1 MRHGAAPHHTA
12 SLSFFDGRSTGI
24 TPLPTTDHATVSRNH
39 GSVNLTD
46 MNIVIAPDS
55 YKGFATADQ
64 AATWLADGVAE
75 VFPDAAITTFG
86 MADGGEGT
94 AARFSGETVTLPTT
108 DAAGRLT
115 EASYRYDRA
124 TKTAYIDIAAASGL
138 PAVTDKL
145 DALTADTYGTGV
157 LIADAQTRGAQRVV
171 LGLGGSA
178 TTDGGMGILVALG
191 AAPHDK
197 RGYPLPKGGGPLD
210 RLEHIDTANLN
221 VAAAGMEFV
230 LLADTTAPA
239 CGPNGSAEVF
249 ARQKGANDEQVAHL
263 DTALARLC
271 DVAGVDP
278 DAEFMGAAGATPV
291 GLIWLSRL
299 IYGTN
304 DHVHLLSG
312 AAVVAQELGLPDAI
326 AQADLVITGEGR
338 FDEQSGRGK
347 VISQISHLVNTTRQH
362 SGNNNGGNAPVL
374 AIAAAEFSTDPGE
387 SVLNVQLAPGKDV
400 AEQLRAAG
408 AEIAQKFQERSR

>member
-1 MRHGAAPHHTA
+1 MRHRV
-12 SLSFFDGRSTGI
+12 SLSFFNGHSTGI
-24 TPLPTTDHATVSRNH
+24 QELINSRSAGSTT
-39 GSVNLTD
+39 LTA

-55 YKGFATADQ
+55 FKGFATSEQ
-64 AATWLADGVAE
+64 AAAWLADGVAE
-75 VFPDAAITTFG
+75 VFPNAAITTAG

-94 AARFSGETVTLPTT
+94 AERFSGETITLPTT

-138 PAVTDKL
+138 PAVADKL
-145 DALTADTYGTGV
+145 DALSADTYGTGV

-239 CGPNGSAEVF
+239 CGPYGSAEVF
-249 ARQKGANDEQVAHL
+249 SRQKGADDERVAHL
-263 DTALARLC
+263 DGAMRNLC
-271 DVAGVDP
+271 EVTGVDP

-299 IYGTN
+299 IYGTD
-304 DHVHLLSG
+304 DHVHLLPG
-312 AAVVAQELGLPDAI
+312 AAVVAQELGLPAAI
-326 AQADLVITGEGR
+326 TQADLVITGEGR
-338 FDEQSGRGK
+338 FDEQSSHGK
-347 VISQISHLVNTTRQH
+347 VISQIAQLVDAAGQNT
-362 SGNNNGGNAPVL
+362 SEKPGPVL
-374 AIAAAEFSTDPGE
+374 AIAAAEFGVQPGDN
-387 SVLNVQLAPGKDV
+387 VFAVQLKPGKAV
-400 AEQLRAAG
+400 ADQLRAAG
-408 AEIAQKFQERSR
+408 AEIARKFQQTRL

>member
-1 MRHGAAPHHTA
+1 
-12 SLSFFDGRSTGI
+12 
-24 TPLPTTDHATVSRNH
+24 
-39 GSVNLTD
+39 

-55 YKGFATADQ
+55 YKGFATSDQ

-75 VFPDAAITTFG
+75 VLPNATITTFG

-94 AARFSGETVTLPTT
+94 AARFSGETITLPTT

-115 EASYRYDRA
+115 EGSYRYDRA
-124 TKTAYIDIAAASGL
+124 TKTAYIDLAAASGL

-145 DALTADTYGTGV
+145 DALSADTYGTGV

-249 ARQKGANDEQVAHL
+249 ARQKGASDEQVAHL
-263 DTALARLC
+263 DTALMQLC
-271 DVAGVDP
+271 EVTGIDP
-278 DAEFMGAAGATPV
+278 DLKASGAAGATPV
-291 GLIWLSRL
+291 GLMWLSRL
-299 IYGTN
+299 IYGT
-304 DHVHLLSG
+304 DEHVHLLPG
-312 AAVVAQELGLPDAI
+312 AAVVAQELGLPETI

-338 FDEQSGRGK
+338 FDEQSSCGK
-347 VISQISHLVNTTRQH
+347 VISQIFQLVDAAGHNTNEK
-362 SGNNNGGNAPVL
+362 SAPVL
-374 AIAAAEFSTDPGE
+374 AIAAAEFGARPGE
-387 SVLNVQLAPGKDV
+387 NVLAVQLEPGQEV
-400 AEQLRAAG
+400 ADQLRAAG
-408 AEIAQKFQERSR
+408 ADIARKFQERCMQA

>member
-1 MRHGAAPHHTA
+1 MQHR
-12 SLSFFDGRSTGI
+12 I
-24 TPLPTTDHATVSRNH
+24 TPLACRFSTAVRQVLPQSLTTDQAAVSRNR

-55 YKGFATADQ
+55 YKGFATSDQ
-64 AATWLADGVAE
+64 AATWLADGIAE
-75 VFPDAAITTFG
+75 VFPDATITTFG

-94 AARFSGETVTLPTT
+94 AARFSGETITLPTT
-108 DAAGRLT
+108 DAAGHLT

-124 TKTAYIDIAAASGL
+124 TKNAYIDIAAASGL
-138 PAVTDKL
+138 PAVADKL

-221 VAAAGMEFV
+221 VAAAGMEFM

-249 ARQKGANDEQVAHL
+249 ARQKGASDEQVAHL
-263 DTALARLC
+263 DTALMQLC
-271 DVAGVDP
+271 EVTGVDP
-278 DAEFMGAAGATPV
+278 DLKASGAAGATPV
-291 GLIWLSRL
+291 GLMWLSRL
-299 IYGTN
+299 IYGT
-304 DHVHLLSG
+304 DEHVHLLPG
-312 AAVVAQELGLPDAI
+312 AAVVAQELGLPETI

-338 FDEQSGRGK
+338 FDEQSSCGK
-347 VISQISHLVNTTRQH
+347 VISQIFQLVDAAGHNTNEK
-362 SGNNNGGNAPVL
+362 SAPVL
-374 AIAAAEFSTDPGE
+374 AIAAAEFGARPGE
-387 SVLNVQLAPGKDV
+387 NVLAVQLEPGQEV
-400 AEQLRAAG
+400 ADQLRAAG
-408 AEIAQKFQERSR
+408 ADIARKFQERRTQA

>member
-1 MRHGAAPHHTA
+1 MRHRV
-12 SLSFFDGRSTGI
+12 SLSFFNGHSTGI
-24 TPLPTTDHATVSRNH
+24 QELINSRLADSTT
-39 GSVNLTD
+39 LTA

-55 YKGFATADQ
+55 FKGFATSEQ
-64 AATWLADGVAE
+64 AAAWLADGVAE
-75 VFPDAAITTFG
+75 VFPNATITTAG

-94 AARFSGETVTLPTT
+94 AERFSGETITLPTT

-124 TKTAYIDIAAASGL
+124 KKTAYIDIAAASGL
-138 PAVTDKL
+138 PAVADKL
-145 DALTADTYGTGV
+145 DALSADTYGTGV

-230 LLADTTAPA
+230 LLADTIAPA
-239 CGPNGSAEVF
+239 CGPQGSAEVF
-249 ARQKGANDEQVAHL
+249 SRQKGADDEQVARL
-263 DTALARLC
+263 DAAMRNLC
-271 DVAGVDP
+271 EVTGVDP
-278 DAEFMGAAGATPV
+278 DSEFMGAAGATPV

-299 IYGTN
+299 IYGTD
-304 DHVHLLSG
+304 DHVHLLPG
-312 AAVVAQELGLPDAI
+312 AAVVAQELGLPAAI

-338 FDEQSGRGK
+338 FDEQSSRGK
-347 VISQISHLVNTTRQH
+347 VISQITELVQQAKSTP
-362 SGNNNGGNAPVL
+362 PVL
-374 AIAAAEFSTDPGE
+374 AIAAAEFTTEPVNDALS
-387 SVLNVQLAPGKDV
+387 VQLAPGKDV
-400 AEQLRAAG
+400 ADQLRAAG
-408 AEIAQKFQERSR
+408 AEIARKFQQTRL

>member
-1 MRHGAAPHHTA
+1 
-12 SLSFFDGRSTGI
+12 
-24 TPLPTTDHATVSRNH
+24 
-39 GSVNLTD
+39 

-55 YKGFATADQ
+55 YKGFATSDQ
-64 AATWLADGVAE
+64 AAGWLADGVAE
-75 VFPDAAITTFG
+75 VFPDAAITTAG

-94 AARFSGETVTLPTT
+94 AARFSGETITLPTT
-108 DAAGRLT
+108 DAAGHLT

-124 TKTAYIDIAAASGL
+124 AKTAYIDIAAASGL
-138 PAVTDKL
+138 PAVADKL
-145 DALTADTYGTGV
+145 DALTADSYGTGV

-197 RGYPLPKGGGPLD
+197 HGYPLPKGGGPLD
-210 RLEHIDTANLN
+210 RLAHIDTANLN

-230 LLADTTAPA
+230 LLADTTTPV

-249 ARQKGANDEQVAHL
+249 SRQKGANDEQIAHL
-263 DTALARLC
+263 DAALAQLC
-271 DVAGVDP
+271 NVAGVDP

-304 DHVHLLSG
+304 EHVHVLPG
-312 AAVVAQELGLPDAI
+312 AAVIAQELGLPETI

-338 FDEQSGRGK
+338 FDEQSSHGK
-347 VISQISHLVNTTRQH
+347 VISQIFQLVDATGDNTSERP
-362 SGNNNGGNAPVL
+362 APVL
-374 AIAAAEFSTDPGE
+374 AIAAAEFGVPPGDN
-387 SVLNVQLAPGKDV
+387 VLAVQLEAGKDV
-400 AEQLRAAG
+400 ADQLRAAG
-408 AEIAQKFQERSR
+408 AEIARKFQERCMQA

>member
-1 MRHGAAPHHTA
+1 
-12 SLSFFDGRSTGI
+12 
-24 TPLPTTDHATVSRNH
+24 
-39 GSVNLTD
+39 

-55 YKGFATADQ
+55 FKGFATSEQ
-64 AATWLADGVAE
+64 AAAWLADGVAE
-75 VFPDAAITTFG
+75 VFPNAAITTAG

-94 AARFSGETVTLPTT
+94 AERFSGETITLPTT

-138 PAVTDKL
+138 PAVADKL
-145 DALTADTYGTGV
+145 DALSADTYGTGV

-239 CGPNGSAEVF
+239 CGPYGSAEVF
-249 ARQKGANDEQVAHL
+249 SRQKGADDERVAHL
-263 DTALARLC
+263 DGAMRNLC
-271 DVAGVDP
+271 EVTGVDP

-299 IYGTN
+299 IYGTD
-304 DHVHLLSG
+304 DHVHLLPG
-312 AAVVAQELGLPDAI
+312 AAVVAQELGLPAAI
-326 AQADLVITGEGR
+326 TQADLVITGEGR
-338 FDEQSGRGK
+338 FDEQSSHGK
-347 VISQISHLVNTTRQH
+347 VISQIAQLVDAAGQNT
-362 SGNNNGGNAPVL
+362 SEKPGPVL
-374 AIAAAEFSTDPGE
+374 AIAAAEFGVQPGDN
-387 SVLNVQLAPGKDV
+387 VFAVQLKPGKAV
-400 AEQLRAAG
+400 ADQLRAAG
-408 AEIAQKFQERSR
+408 AEIARKFQQTRL

>member
-1 MRHGAAPHHTA
+1 MQHR
-12 SLSFFDGRSTGI
+12 I
-24 TPLPTTDHATVSRNH
+24 TPLACRFSTAVRQVLPQSPTPDQAAVARNH

-55 YKGFATADQ
+55 YKGFATSDQ

-75 VFPDAAITTFG
+75 VFPVATITTFG

-94 AARFSGETVTLPTT
+94 AARFSGETITLPTT

-138 PAVTDKL
+138 PAVADKL
-145 DALTADTYGTGV
+145 DALSADTYGTGV

-239 CGPNGSAEVF
+239 CGPNGSAEIF
-249 ARQKGANDEQVAHL
+249 ARQKGANDEQVTHL
-263 DTALARLC
+263 DAALAQLC
-271 DVAGVDP
+271 KVTGVDP
-278 DAEFMGAAGATPV
+278 DAEYTGAAGATPV

-299 IYGTN
+299 IYGTTE
-304 DHVHLLSG
+304 HVHVLPG
-312 AAVVAQELGLPDAI
+312 AAVVAQELGLSEAI
-326 AQADLVITGEGR
+326 AEADLVITGEGR
-338 FDEQSGRGK
+338 FDQQSGTGK
-347 VISQISHLVNTTRQH
+347 VISQISQLVDAATH
-362 SGNNNGGNAPVL
+362 NNDKATPPVL
-374 AIAAAEFSTDPGE
+374 AIAAAEFAAQTATNAISA
-387 SVLNVQLAPGKDV
+387 QLEPGKEV
-400 AEQLRAAG
+400 ADQLRAAG
-408 AEIAQKFQERSR
+408 AEIARKFQESSR

>member
-1 MRHGAAPHHTA
+1 
-12 SLSFFDGRSTGI
+12 
-24 TPLPTTDHATVSRNH
+24 
-39 GSVNLTD
+39 

-55 YKGFATADQ
+55 FKGFATSDQ
-64 AATWLADGVAE
+64 AAGWLADGVAS
-75 VFPDAAITTFG
+75 VFPDAAITTAG

-94 AARFSGETVTLPTT
+94 AARFSGETITLPTT

-124 TKTAYIDIAAASGL
+124 AKTAYIDIAAASGL
-138 PAVTDKL
+138 PTVADKL
-145 DALTADTYGTGV
+145 NALTADTYGTGV

-249 ARQKGANDEQVAHL
+249 ARQKGATDEQVAHL
-263 DTALARLC
+263 DTALMQLC
-271 DVAGVDP
+271 EVAAVDA

-291 GLIWLSRL
+291 GLMWLSRL
-299 IYGTN
+299 IYGTD
-304 DHVHLLSG
+304 DHVHLLPG
-312 AAVVAQELGLPDAI
+312 AAVVAQELGLPAAI

-338 FDEQSGRGK
+338 FDEQSSHGK
-347 VISQISHLVNTTRQH
+347 VISQIAQLVDAA
-362 SGNNNGGNAPVL
+362 GNNTSEKSGPVL
-374 AIAAAEFSTDPGE
+374 AIAAAEFGVQPGDN
-387 SVLNVQLAPGKDV
+387 LLAVQLAPGKEV
-400 AEQLRAAG
+400 ADQLRAAG
-408 AEIAQKFQERSR
+408 ADIARKFQERCIQA

>member
-1 MRHGAAPHHTA
+1 
-12 SLSFFDGRSTGI
+12 
-24 TPLPTTDHATVSRNH
+24 
-39 GSVNLTD
+39 

-55 YKGFATADQ
+55 YKGFATSDH

-75 VFPDAAITTFG
+75 VFPDATITAFG

-94 AARFSGETVTLPTT
+94 ATRFSGETITLPTT

-145 DALTADTYGTGV
+145 DALSADTYGTGV

-249 ARQKGANDEQVAHL
+249 ARQKGANDEQVTHL
-263 DTALARLC
+263 DAALARLC
-271 DVAGVDP
+271 DITGVDP

-299 IYGTN
+299 IYGTT
-304 DHVHLLSG
+304 DHVHVLPG
-312 AAVVAQELGLPDAI
+312 AAVVAQELGLPEAI
-326 AQADLVITGEGR
+326 AEADLVITGEGR
-338 FDEQSGRGK
+338 FDQQSGTGK
-347 VISQISHLVNTTRQH
+347 VISQISQLVDAATH
-362 SGNNNGGNAPVL
+362 NNDKATPPVL
-374 AIAAAEFSTDPGE
+374 AIAAAEFAAQTATNAISA
-387 SVLNVQLAPGKDV
+387 QLEPGKEV
-400 AEQLRAAG
+400 ADQLRAAG
-408 AEIAQKFQERSR
+408 AEIARKFQERSR

>member
-1 MRHGAAPHHTA
+1 
-12 SLSFFDGRSTGI
+12 
-24 TPLPTTDHATVSRNH
+24 
-39 GSVNLTD
+39 

-55 YKGFATADQ
+55 FKGFATSEQ
-64 AATWLADGVAE
+64 AAAWLADGVAE
-75 VFPDAAITTFG
+75 VLPNATITTAG

-94 AARFSGETVTLPTT
+94 AERFSSETITLPTT

-124 TKTAYIDIAAASGL
+124 TKTAYIDISAASGL
-138 PAVTDKL
+138 PAVADKL
-145 DALTADTYGTGV
+145 DALSADTYGTGV

-239 CGPNGSAEVF
+239 CGPHGSAEVF
-249 ARQKGANDEQVAHL
+249 SRQKGADDEQVAHL
-263 DTALARLC
+263 DAAMRNLC
-271 DVAGVDP
+271 EVTGVDP

-299 IYGTN
+299 IYGTD
-304 DHVHLLSG
+304 DHVHLLPG
-312 AAVVAQELGLPDAI
+312 AAVVAQELGLPAAI

-338 FDEQSGRGK
+338 FDEQSSRGK
-347 VISQISHLVNTTRQH
+347 VISQIAQLVDEAGQNT
-362 SGNNNGGNAPVL
+362 SEKPGPVL
-374 AIAAAEFSTDPGE
+374 AIAAAEFDVQPDDN
-387 SVLNVQLAPGKDV
+387 VFAVQLAPGKDV
-400 AEQLRAAG
+400 ADQLRAAG
-408 AEIAQKFQERSR
+408 AEIARKFQQTRL

>member
-1 MRHGAAPHHTA
+1 MRHRV
-12 SLSFFDGRSTGI
+12 SLSFFNGHSTGI
-24 TPLPTTDHATVSRNH
+24 QELINSRLADSTT
-39 GSVNLTD
+39 LTA

-55 YKGFATADQ
+55 YKGFATSEQ
-64 AATWLADGVAE
+64 AAAWLADGVAE
-75 VFPDAAITTFG
+75 VFPNATITTAG

-94 AARFSGETVTLPTT
+94 AERFSGETITLPTT

-138 PAVTDKL
+138 PAVTDNL
-145 DALTADTYGTGV
+145 DALSADTYGTGV

-191 AAPHDK
+191 AAPDDK

-239 CGPNGSAEVF
+239 CGLNGSAEVF
-249 ARQKGANDEQVAHL
+249 SRQKGADDEQVAHL
-263 DTALARLC
+263 DAALRNLC
-271 DVAGVDP
+271 EVAGVDP

-299 IYGTN
+299 IYGTD
-304 DHVHLLSG
+304 DHVHLLPG
-312 AAVVAQELGLPDAI
+312 ATVVARELGLPAAI

-338 FDEQSGRGK
+338 FDEQSSRGK
-347 VISQISHLVNTTRQH
+347 VISQIAELVQQAESTP
-362 SGNNNGGNAPVL
+362 PVL
-374 AIAAAEFSTDPGE
+374 AIAAAEFTTEPVNDALS
-387 SVLNVQLAPGKDV
+387 VQLAPGKDV
-400 AEQLRAAG
+400 ADQLRAAG
-408 AEIAQKFQERSR
+408 AEIARKFQQTHL

>member
-1 MRHGAAPHHTA
+1 
-12 SLSFFDGRSTGI
+12 
-24 TPLPTTDHATVSRNH
+24 
-39 GSVNLTD
+39 

-55 YKGFATADQ
+55 YKGFATSDQ
-64 AATWLADGVAE
+64 AAGWLADGVAE
-75 VFPDAAITTFG
+75 VFPDATITTAG

-94 AARFSGETVTLPTT
+94 AARFSGETITLPTT

-124 TKTAYIDIAAASGL
+124 AKTAYIDIAAASGL
-138 PAVTDKL
+138 PAVADKL

-197 RGYPLPKGGGPLD
+197 RGYPLSKGGGPLG

-239 CGPNGSAEVF
+239 CGPKGSAEVF
-249 ARQKGANDEQVAHL
+249 ARQKGASDEQVAHL
-263 DTALARLC
+263 DTALMQLC
-271 DVAGVDP
+271 EVAGVDA

-291 GLIWLSRL
+291 GLMWLSRL
-299 IYGTN
+299 IYSTN
-304 DHVHLLSG
+304 EHVHVLPG
-312 AAVVAQELGLPDAI
+312 AAVIAQELGLPEAI
-326 AQADLVITGEGR
+326 SQADLVITGEGC
-338 FDEQSGRGK
+338 FDEQSSRGK
-347 VISQISHLVNTTRQH
+347 VVGQISQLVDAAGQNASENT
-362 SGNNNGGNAPVL
+362 APVL
-374 AIAAAEFSTDPGE
+374 AIAAAEFGVQPGDN
-387 SVLNVQLAPGKDV
+387 VLAAQLEPGKVV
-400 AEQLRAAG
+400 ADQLRAAG
-408 AEIAQKFQERSR
+408 TDIARKFQQRCIQA

>member
-1 MRHGAAPHHTA
+1 MQHR
-12 SLSFFDGRSTGI
+12 I
-24 TPLPTTDHATVSRNH
+24 TPLACRFSTAVRQVLPQSPTTDQAAVSRNR

-55 YKGFATADQ
+55 YKGFTTADQ
-64 AATWLADGVAE
+64 AATWLADGIAE
-75 VFPDAAITTFG
+75 VFPDATITTFG

-94 AARFSGETVTLPTT
+94 AARFSGETITLPTT
-108 DAAGRLT
+108 DAAGHLT

-124 TKTAYIDIAAASGL
+124 TKNAYIDIAAASGL
-138 PAVTDKL
+138 PAVADKL

-249 ARQKGANDEQVAHL
+249 ARQKGANDEQVTHL
-263 DTALARLC
+263 DTALAQLC
-271 DVAGVDP
+271 EVAGVDP

-304 DHVHLLSG
+304 DHVHLLPG

-347 VISQISHLVNTTRQH
+347 VIGQISHLVNTARH
-362 SGNNNGGNAPVL
+362 HNSDDDGGSTPAF

-387 SVLNVQLAPGKDV
+387 SVLSVQLAPGKDV

-408 AEIAQKFQERSR
+408 AEIARKFEERYR